1 MRIVQ
6 LTPGSGGSFYCENC
20 LRDAALVTAMRSLGH
35 DVLMVPMYLP
45 LALEKNRVV
54 ANAPLFFGGLNVYL
68 QQKLAIFR
76 KTPRWIDRFFDSPSL
91 LRRLARKAGMTSARD
106 LGEST
111 ISMLKGEHGH
121 QTKELQRLIA
131 WLTGRQEAP
140 DIVCLSNILLGGLAP
155 SIKNSLGVPV
165 VCLLQDEDGFIDGL
179 DGSYSKRAWEMIAER
194 CGDIDA
200 FIAVSRY
207 YAGVMER
214 RLRLD
219 KEKVHVVYTGI
230 SMEGYG
236 PADRRPEAPTI
247 GYLSRMCADRG
258 LDTLVEAFI
267 RIKNCDRLKN
277 ARLRIAGGERG
288 DDEAFIEKIRGR
300 LVAAGVI
307 DDAEFLVDF
316 DRDVRRSFLQSLSV
330 LSVPEKKPVACGLY
344 VLEALAAG
352 VPVVEPS
359 MGVFPEII
367 EMTGGGFLYDPGAP
381 DALGAAIERLLLDAE
396 SARSLGLKGRA
407 AVSEKLTVEQTT
419 GEMLRI
425 YEQLLK

>member
-20 LRDAALVTAMRSLGH
+20 LRDAALVTTMRALGH

-45 LALEKNRVV
+45 LAPEKNRVV

-76 KTPRWIDRFFDSPSL
+76 KTPRWIDRLFDSPSL
-91 LRRLARKAGMTSARD
+91 LRRLAGKAGMTSARD

-131 WLTGRQEAP
+131 WLTGQQETP
-140 DIVCLSNILLGGLAP
+140 DIVCLSNILLAGLAP
-155 SIKNSLGVPV
+155 SIKSSLGVPV

-194 CGDIDA
+194 SEDIDA

-230 SMEGYG
+230 SMEGYA
-236 PADRRPEAPTI
+236 PAQRPPEAPTI

-267 RIKNCDRLKN
+267 RIKSGDRLKN

-288 DDEAFIEKIRGR
+288 DDEAFIDEMRRK
-300 LVAAGVI
+300 LAAAGVI
-307 DDAEFLVDF
+307 DDAEFLDDF

-352 VPVVEPS
+352 VPVVEPA
-359 MGVFPEII
+359 MGVFPEIM
-367 EMTGGGFLYDPGAP
+367 EMTGGCVLYDPDAPGAL
-381 DALGAAIERLLLDAE
+381 AAAIERLLLDAQG
-396 SARSLGLKGRA
+396 ARSIGLRGRA

-419 GEMLRI
+419 AEMLRI